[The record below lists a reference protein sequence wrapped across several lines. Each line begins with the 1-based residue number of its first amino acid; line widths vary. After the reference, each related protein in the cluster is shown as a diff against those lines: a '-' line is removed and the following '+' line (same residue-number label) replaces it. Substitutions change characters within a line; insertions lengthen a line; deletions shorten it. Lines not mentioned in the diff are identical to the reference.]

1 MEKRPGPRRN
11 DRDNLRNQIRARV
24 MARWP
29 EIGNPFHPA
38 AMAALTREAA
48 EIVKTIESDPAFKQ
62 WDAQIQKGDEQSQKS
77 FDLERKW
84 VKCQRFLYVSESVAL
99 EANLGRFASKMI
111 QERYKT
117 LRAAECAGVGTNKA
131 TAAQA
136 GWNITALL

>member
-99 EANLGRFASKMI
+99 EANLPSFGGKLVQAKY
-111 QERYKT
+111 EA
-117 LRAAECAGVGTNKA
+117 LRAAENGTVGNA
-131 TAAQA
+131 RAVVAR
-136 GWNITALL
+136 

>member
-11 DRDNLRNQIRARV
+11 DRDNLRNQIRSRV
-24 MARWP
+24 LARWP

-38 AMAALTREAA
+38 AMQALTREAA
-48 EIVKTIESDPAFKQ
+48 EIVKVIETHPAFKQ
-62 WDAQIQKGDEQSQKS
+62 WDSLVQKGEEQSEKS

-99 EANLGRFASKMI
+99 EANLGKYASKLI

-117 LRAAECAGVGTNKA
+117 LRAAECAGFGKGRA
-131 TAAQA
+131 TAARA
-136 GWNITALL
+136 G